1 MELSKKDAYAKAG
14 VNIDKGM
21 QFVEMIKERIAKAW
35 SGEERNI
42 GGFAGIVP
50 VPNGSRSMV
59 ASTDGVGTKLIL
71 AALMNMLDGIGRDA
85 VAMSAV
91 DSYVAGIKPKYL
103 LDYFATGCLDPE
115 KHIRII
121 DSLIAG
127 CKDAGCRI
135 IGGETA
141 EMPGFF
147 RHNWFVDLVTFV
159 VGFDDE
165 PKSFDVEPM
174 EYAPLK
180 AGQKVYGF
188 PSFGPASNGYSL
200 LRKVW
205 GLNTS
210 PSKMRRKLES
220 RSLLGHPLAEA
231 LLEPTPIWIR
241 KIEEQRVRGVKF
253 SGHIHVT
260 GGGLIDNPPRIL
272 PDDLKMV
279 IDRNSWNRP
288 PIFYFTQEI
297 GRIPQSD
304 MDRTFNNGI
313 MMISVVS
320 NEGMSM
326 NCPDAVKIGVI
337 EKRKGGEPQAELF
350 GKYKS

>member
-1 MELSKKDAYAKAG
+1 MTEKDAYAKAG
-14 VNIDKGM
+14 VDIGAGT
-21 QFVEMIKERIAKAW
+21 QFIEMMKERFAKAW
-35 SGEERNI
+35 PGAERNI
-42 GGFAGIVP
+42 GGFAGTVP
-50 VPNGSRSMV
+50 VPRGSQSMV

-71 AALMNMLDGIGRDA
+71 AAAMDMFDGIGRDA

-91 DSYVAGIKPKYL
+91 DSYVAGTKPKYL

-127 CKDAGCRI
+127 CYDAGCQI

-147 RHNWFVDLVTFV
+147 KHNWFVDLVTFV

-165 PKSFDVEPM
+165 PKTFDEEPR
-174 EYAPLK
+174 EYSPLK
-180 AGQKVYGF
+180 VGQKVYGW
-188 PSFGPASNGYSL
+188 PSYGPASNGFSL
-200 LRKVW
+200 LRKVH

-220 RSLLGHPLAEA
+220 RSLMGRPLAEA
-231 LLEPTPIWIR
+231 LLAPTPIWIKELER
-241 KIEEQRVRGVKF
+241 QRANGVKF
-253 SGHIHVT
+253 SGHVHVT

-272 PDDLKMV
+272 PSYLKMV
-279 IDRNSWNRP
+279 IGRNFWNRP
-288 PIFYFTQEI
+288 KIFYFTQELGNI
-297 GRIPQSD
+297 SQSD

-320 NEGMSM
+320 DDGMPMVSSK
-326 NCPDAVKIGVI
+326 AIEIGVI
-337 EKRKGGEPQAELF
+337 EKRKGDEPQSELF
-350 GKYKS
+350 DKYRS